1 MSTRAFAFIIGIDHY
16 KSGNI
21 WNLHSCVDDARL
33 IRSWLV
39 NDLNVL
45 DDQICMLLDSQAT
58 KHNIENRFMSHLTNN
73 RFIEKGDAIMIYFAG
88 HGSTVPA
95 PKDWFPP
102 DTVKRSGF
110 AEVLCTHD
118 YETKSTHGRV
128 AGISDRSLW
137 SMLSELS
144 QVKGNNITL
153 ILDTCFSPRGAIASR
168 GFTRWAP
175 TTKVTPGD
183 LDHCLWPG
191 ARGKLHDSPCSIL
204 APQKSH
210 ICLAACENGSQAIEG
225 KNGGR
230 LTHQL
235 LELVSSLSLHRTSYN
250 HLLDRLQQR
259 MPPMQQPVCHGFY
272 RDRILFDGV
281 PFTTNAHF
289 LQATLND
296 HDERLKVEAGLIH
309 GLVEGSELSLH
320 LHNYRCSSNP
330 ILCTIIVEELHPTWC
345 FARTLKLRVSLPK
358 TCWARIV
365 GWNNRR
371 PFRVNLKATLTSF
384 IRMWKFK
391 RTFNAESAPT
401 SRSGL
406 SILRVRKAAQADI
419 SLTLGRHSVTVER
432 HDDII
437 ATNHRHVVKIEKRT
451 GDEVLADAARF
462 HLHLHR
468 SNPLAPFKDLVSM
481 KLYRLHPERWTKMG
495 GNLFQN
501 GKAVIPYE
509 QGAIFSIF
517 LYNRSDV
524 DLWPYLAYMDPN
536 CYGITMLYNSDPAA
550 SPPPLP
556 KKGHLEIG
564 SGKPGSEALSF
575 TLPDHEHLDSGF
587 LKLFLSP
594 TPIAMGMIEQG
605 PSLAWTSSVELES
618 VPASP
623 MDFDSEKGNQMWD
636 TALASIVFLRQ
647 NDG

>member
-1 MSTRAFAFIIGIDHY
+1 MSTRAFALIIGIDHY

-21 WNLHSCVDDARL
+21 WNLHSCVDDARR

-39 NDLNVL
+39 NDLNVP
-45 DDQICMLLDSQAT
+45 DDQICMLLDGQAT
-58 KHNIENRFMSHLTNN
+58 QHNIENRFMSHLTNN
-73 RFIEKGDAIMIYFAG
+73 RCIEKGDAIIIYFAG
-88 HGSTVPA
+88 HGSTIPT
-95 PKDWFPP
+95 PKGWFPP
-102 DTVKRSGF
+102 NTLKRSGF
-110 AEVLCTHD
+110 AEVLCTYD
-118 YETKSTHGRV
+118 YETKATRGRV
-128 AGISDRSLW
+128 AGISDRSLG
-137 SMLSELS
+137 SMVYELS
-144 QVKGNNITL
+144 QAKGDNITL
-153 ILDTCFSPRGAIASR
+153 ILDTCFSPRRDIAGR
-168 GFTRWAP
+168 GLTRWTPTIKVAP
-175 TTKVTPGD
+175 DD
-183 LDHCLWPG
+183 LDRCLWHG
-191 ARGKLHDSPCSIL
+191 ARRRLYGPPYSIL

-210 ICLAACENGSQAIEG
+210 ICLAACGNGSQAIEG

-230 LTHQL
+230 LTHKL
-235 LELVSSLSLHRTSYN
+235 LELVSTLSLHRISYS
-250 HLLDRLQQR
+250 HLLDRLQQG
-259 MPPMQQPVCHGFY
+259 MPNTQQPVCHGIN
-272 RDRILFDGV
+272 RDRILFNGV

-289 LQATLND
+289 LQVTLND
-296 HDERLKVEAGLIH
+296 RDERLRVEAGLIH

-320 LHNYRCSSNP
+320 FHNHRCSNNP
-330 ILCTIIVEELHPTWC
+330 AFSTIVVEELHPTWC
-345 FARTLKLRVSLPK
+345 FARTVNLRVSLPK
-358 TCWARIV
+358 TCWARVIR
-365 GWNNRR
+365 WNNRR

-437 ATNHRHVVKIEKRT
+437 ATNHRHVIKIEKRT

-468 SNPLAPFKDLVSM
+468 FNPLAPFKDLVSM
-481 KLYRLHPERWTKMG
+481 ELYRLHPEYWTKMG
-495 GNLFQN
+495 GNLLQN

-517 LYNRSDV
+517 LYNKSNV

-536 CYGITMLYNSDPAA
+536 YYGITMLYQSDTAA

-556 KKGHLEIG
+556 KKSHLEIG
-564 SGKPGSEALSF
+564 SGKPGSEAMSF

-605 PSLAWTSSVELES
+605 PSLAWTSFMEIES

-623 MDFDSEKGNQMWD
+623 IDFDSEKGNRMWD
-636 TALASIVFLRQ
+636 TALVSIVFLRQ
-647 NDG
+647 RNG